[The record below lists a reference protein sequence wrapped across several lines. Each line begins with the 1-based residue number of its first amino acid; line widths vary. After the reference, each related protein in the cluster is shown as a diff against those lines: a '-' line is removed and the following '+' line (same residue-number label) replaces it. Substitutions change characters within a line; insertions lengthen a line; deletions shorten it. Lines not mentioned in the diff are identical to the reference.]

1 MRYAIAITLGLGL
14 LAAAPIDARADL
26 KSALMQGQIV
36 AISVPGYR
44 GVKPGRAMGIVDAPA
59 ELVTQI
65 IARFDKYRE
74 FVPRITGSR
83 RVKPDRFV
91 VRSKMPWPV
100 SHTWVYLRL
109 QRGVKKGVHTLQW
122 RMENGTLK
130 KYEGVAWIQP
140 YGKSRALLTYQ
151 MLAVPHTVAP
161 NALLSYGMREAAK
174 SMVQAVRKR
183 ASKIVAQRRNAP
195 GTRVASQ

>member
-1 MRYAIAITLGLGL
+1 MRYPIAILGLFIFT
-14 LAAAPIDARADL
+14 ASPARADL

-36 AISVPGYR
+36 AISVPGYK

-59 ELVTQI
+59 DLVTRI
-65 IARFDKYRE
+65 IAGFDKYKE

-83 RVKPDRFV
+83 KVKPNRFV
-91 VRSKMPWPV
+91 VKSKMPWPV
-100 SHTWVYLRL
+100 SNTWVYLKL

-130 KYEGVAWIQP
+130 LYEGVAWIQP
-140 YGKSRALLTYQ
+140 YGKGRALLTYQ

-161 NALLSYGMREAAK
+161 NRLLSYGMRKAAK

-183 ASKIVAQRRNAP
+183 ATKIVALRENAP
-195 GTRVASQ
+195 GTKVADRAP

>member
-1 MRYAIAITLGLGL
+1 MRYPIAIIALIT
-14 LAAAPIDARADL
+14 ASPFHAHADL

-36 AISVPGYR
+36 AISVPGYP

-59 ELVTQI
+59 ELVTQV
-65 IARFDKYRE
+65 IAGFEKYKE

-83 RVKPDRFV
+83 RVKPNRFV
-91 VRSKMPWPV
+91 VKSKMPWPV
-100 SHTWVYLRL
+100 SNTWVYLRV

-130 KYEGVAWIQP
+130 QYEGVAWIQP

-161 NALLSYGMREAAK
+161 NALLSHGLRKAVK

-183 ASKIVAQRRNAP
+183 ATKIAAQRQNAP
-195 GTRVASQ
+195 GTKVAGRAP